1 MGFWAQFTDQ
11 IKKMWSGFTVVQ
23 KTTLLAVSAIAIIST
38 IYFVWLA
45 QQPNFEPL
53 FTDLDPKTAS
63 AYTSK
68 LKELNV
74 PVKLADE
81 GQTIMVPA
89 KDKYQLRIDLAGQVD
104 APGSVVG
111 YEIFNTTKFGETDT
125 DKRMKFLMAIQ
136 GELTRTIEVIDEV
149 DSARVLI
156 ALPQTSLFIKDQQE
170 PTASVMLKLKPF
182 ANLKPEQVKAIMSL
196 VSHSVE
202 RLKPQNVS
210 VLDGNGTDLSEGLAE
225 TAFTPNSAKFTAN
238 QMALK
243 QQFESELARSVQSML
258 EKMRG
263 PGKAVVRANVA
274 MDFDQVEQRSETY
287 GDSVLASEQSK
298 EETSSGTSSAGA
310 NPADSNMGG
319 PSYGSTGAGTN
330 QSTSTER
337 TRNYEIN
344 KTVETKIV
352 APGKLT
358 KVSLSVLID
367 GELSPQDQEKIADAV
382 SKAAGI
388 DTVRGDQ
395 VSIVGMPFNNEEQEL
410 MRQDMAKAEAD
421 KQRNEYIKIGLV
433 ALAVLGS
440 LGLLFFLLKK
450 FQPTMRQSALM
461 PLRTELAA
469 TGEGQIDIE
478 IPPLAPEI
486 TDKQRMKIQV
496 DKLATTNPEEVAK
509 VIKTWLVEE

>member
-1 MGFWAQFTDQ
+1 MGFWAQLTEQ
-11 IKKMWSGFTVVQ
+11 IKQMWAGFTAVQ
-23 KTTLLAVSAIAIIST
+23 KTTLVAVSSIAIIFT
-38 IYFVWLA
+38 FYFVWLA
-45 QQPNFEPL
+45 QQPNYEPL

-63 AYTSK
+63 AYTTK
-68 LKELNV
+68 LKEMDV

-81 GQTIMVPA
+81 GQTIMVPSE
-89 KDKYQLRIDLAGQVD
+89 KKYQLRIDLAGQVD

-125 DKRMKFLMAIQ
+125 DKRMKFLMALQ

-170 PTASVMLKLKPF
+170 PTASVMLKLKPY
-182 ANLKPEQVKAIMSL
+182 ANLKPEQIKAIMSL

-210 VLDGNGTDLSEGLAE
+210 VMDGNGNDLSEDLAE
-225 TAFTPNSAKFTAN
+225 TAFSPNTAKFSAN
-238 QMALK
+238 QVALK
-243 QQFESELARSVQSML
+243 QQFESDLARSVQSML
-258 EKMRG
+258 EKTRG
-263 PGKAVVRANVA
+263 PGKAVVRANVEL
-274 MDFDQVEQRSETY
+274 DFDQVERHSEIY
-287 GDSVLASEQSK
+287 GDAVLTSEHSK
-298 EETSSGTSSAGA
+298 EETSSGTSSEGA

-319 PSYGSTGAGTN
+319 PSYGSTGAGT
-330 QSTSTER
+330 SEKSSVER
-337 TRNYEIN
+337 TRNYEVS

-352 APGKLT
+352 APGKVT
-358 KVSLSVLID
+358 KVSMSVLID
-367 GELSPQDQEKIADAV
+367 GELSPQDQEKIVDAV

-388 DTVRGDQ
+388 DTARGDQ
-395 VSIVGMPFNNEEQEL
+395 VSIVGMPFNNAEQER
-410 MRQDMAKAEAD
+410 MRQEMAKAEAD

-440 LGLLFFLLKK
+440 LGLLFFLLRK
-450 FQPTMRQSALM
+450 FQPGLRQAGISPMRA
-461 PLRTELAA
+461 ELATA
-469 TGEGQIDIE
+469 GEGQMNIE
-478 IPPLAPEI
+478 IPPLSPEI